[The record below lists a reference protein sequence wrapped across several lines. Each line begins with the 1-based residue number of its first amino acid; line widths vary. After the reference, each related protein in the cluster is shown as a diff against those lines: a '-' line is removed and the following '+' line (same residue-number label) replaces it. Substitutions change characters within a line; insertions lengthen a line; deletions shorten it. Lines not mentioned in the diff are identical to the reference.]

1 MQYKFSLDY
10 KSIHLSNYLCTFVK
24 SIRHNDKKNKMR
36 KLNIKLNDNLTL
48 NGVIENITIN
58 KNELIIN
65 SNEKISWASAE
76 SIAKYLIKKGY
87 KQISKI
93 TFKELITW

>member
-1 MQYKFSLDY
+1 
-10 KSIHLSNYLCTFVK
+10 
-24 SIRHNDKKNKMR
+24 MR

-48 NGVIENITIN
+48 NGVIENISIN

-65 SNEKISWASAE
+65 SNEQISWASAE
-76 SIAKYLIKKGY
+76 GIAKYLIKKGY

>member
-1 MQYKFSLDY
+1 MT
-10 KSIHLSNYLCTFVK
+10 N
-24 SIRHNDKKNKMR
+24 
-36 KLNIKLNDNLTL
+36 LNIELNDNLTL
-48 NGVIENITIN
+48 NGVVESITIN

-65 SNEKISWASAE
+65 SSEKISWYSAE

-93 TFKELITW
+93 TFKELITF

>member
-1 MQYKFSLDY
+1 M
-10 KSIHLSNYLCTFVK
+10 IN
-24 SIRHNDKKNKMR
+24 
-36 KLNIKLNDNLTL
+36 LNIKLNDNLTL
-48 NGVIENITIN
+48 NGVVESININ

-65 SNEKISWASAE
+65 SNELISWASAE

-93 TFKELITW
+93 TFKELITF

>member
-1 MQYKFSLDY
+1 MT
-10 KSIHLSNYLCTFVK
+10 N
-24 SIRHNDKKNKMR
+24 
-36 KLNIKLNDNLTL
+36 LNIKLNDNLTL
-48 NGVIENITIN
+48 NGVVKSININ

-65 SNEKISWASAE
+65 SNELISWASAE

-93 TFKELITW
+93 TFKELITF

>member
-1 MQYKFSLDY
+1 
-10 KSIHLSNYLCTFVK
+10 
-24 SIRHNDKKNKMR
+24 MR

>member
-1 MQYKFSLDY
+1 MT
-10 KSIHLSNYLCTFVK
+10 N
-24 SIRHNDKKNKMR
+24 
-36 KLNIKLNDNLTL
+36 LNIELNDNLTL
-48 NGVIENITIN
+48 NGVVKSITIN

-65 SNEKISWASAE
+65 SSEKISWYSAE

-93 TFKELITW
+93 TFKELITF